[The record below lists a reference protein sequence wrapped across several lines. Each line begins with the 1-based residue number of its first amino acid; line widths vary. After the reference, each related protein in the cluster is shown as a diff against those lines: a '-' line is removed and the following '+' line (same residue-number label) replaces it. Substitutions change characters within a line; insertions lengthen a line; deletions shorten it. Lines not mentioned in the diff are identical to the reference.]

1 MRTLPLIIEE
11 AIPLWKNETKYR
23 FLIYANHSRYMSSA
37 SDVFCS
43 ITSTMYP
50 NSKDIN

>member
-11 AIPLWKNETKYR
+11 AIPLWENETKYQ
-23 FLIYANHSRYMSSA
+23 FLHANHSRYWSFA

-43 ITSTMYP
+43 ITSAMYP
-50 NSKDIN
+50 NSKDVN